1 MTIFMD
7 VALYCNM
14 AAELMPVCKE
24 IVRLLLEIDAP
35 TAGDARRITKQI
47 CARLSP
53 HRIPRKQ
60 EILAAATPEEY
71 RRLRE
76 VLMTKPIKTGSGV
89 AIIALMPKPYACP
102 HGRCTY
108 CPGGTEFNTPNS
120 YTGNE
125 PSTLNA
131 IRYQYDPYKQ
141 ITTKINQLVSYGHSP
156 TKMELVIVGGTF
168 LFMPKSYRA
177 GFIKSCYDALNG
189 CVSSSLDEAKARNAV
204 SKVRN
209 VGFTIETKPDYCK
222 RRHVDTMLDYGVTRV
237 EIGVQSLRE
246 DTYRVVN
253 RGHTYEDVLE
263 SFQVARDAGL
273 KIVAHMM
280 PGLPG
285 SSFERDI
292 SDFERLFADPALR
305 PDMLKIYPAL
315 VLENTP
321 LYRQY
326 AEGTYRPYTQD
337 EAVQVMA
344 TIKAAIPRW
353 VRINRVQRE
362 ISDSEIIAGPHS
374 GNLRQ
379 LIFQEMKRRGTRCCC
394 IRCREPNHT
403 MKSNVTMERLD
414 YEASGGH
421 ETFLSYVD
429 DQDKIYG
436 FLRLRLPG
444 PDSHRHEARDA
455 CIVRELHV
463 YGRLLDLGAR
473 GGIQHSGLGRRLLAE
488 AEQISRNEMG
498 ASRLIVT
505 SAVGT
510 REYYAAAG
518 YSLYGP
524 YMAKTL

>member
-1 MTIFMD
+1 MGASM
-7 VALYCNM
+7 CCGM
-14 AAELMPVCKE
+14 AAELMPTCKE
-24 IVRLLLEIDAP
+24 IVRLLMEIDTP
-35 TAGDARRITKQI
+35 TAGDARRITKQV
-47 CARLSP
+47 CARMSP
-53 HRIPRKQ
+53 QKIPKKQ
-60 EILAAATPEEY
+60 EILAAAAPAEY
-71 RRLRE
+71 RRLRQ

-89 AIIALMPKPYACP
+89 AVIALMPKPYACP

-108 CPGGTEFNTPNS
+108 CPGGVEVNTPNS

-131 IRYQYDPYKQ
+131 IKHRYDPYKQ
-141 ITTKINQLVSYGHSP
+141 ITTKLKQLISYGHSP

-168 LFMPKSYRA
+168 LFMPKSYRTD
-177 GFIKSCYDALNG
+177 FIKSCYDALNG
-189 CVSSSLDEAKARNAV
+189 RVSATLKEAMNLNAI
-204 SKVRN
+204 SEVRN

-237 EIGVQSLRE
+237 EIGVQSLQE
-246 DTYRVVN
+246 ETYRVVN
-253 RGHTYEDVLE
+253 RGHTYSDVLE
-263 SFQVARDAGL
+263 SFQAARDAGL

-285 SSFERDI
+285 SSPDADI
-292 SDFERLFADPALR
+292 ADFKRLFADPALR

-321 LYRQY
+321 LHSQY
-326 AEGTYRPYTQD
+326 IKGVYRPYTQD

-344 TIKAAIPRW
+344 TIKAEIPRW

-362 ISDSEIIAGPHS
+362 ISYTEIVAGPHS

-379 LIFQEMKRRGTRCCC
+379 LIFQEMKRRGTCCSC
-394 IRCREPNHT
+394 IRCREPNYET
-403 MKSNVTMERLD
+403 KSDLTLERLD

-429 DQDKIYG
+429 AQDRIYG
-436 FLRLRLPG
+436 FLRLRKPSF
-444 PDSHRHEARDA
+444 DSHRPETRGA

-463 YGRLLDLGAR
+463 YGRLLDLGTR

-488 AEQISRNEMG
+488 AERISETEMG
-498 ASRLIVT
+498 ATRVIVT

-510 REYYAAAG
+510 REYYAMAG
-518 YSLYGP
+518 YLLYGP